1 MKIVILISLIV
12 VIVYLILYI
21 YKKYNYLQSIAEFKT
36 KYNLHRLRNK
46 IQIEKLADT
55 KNNELILKWPKWKEQ
70 EVEGK
75 QTNRTAV
82 SELSSLTIGNI
93 KVTSD
98 KPQYI
103 YNIALKLRECGVH
116 IPRCKEEQEKI
127 KRIKTYKKYIEG
139 ITDKKDLY
147 NKFKGNNK
155 EFIGLCK
162 VIFTESEIELE
173 ETTEEENILI
183 GNIIDEKGESKFVM
197 RCRVQENLEK
207 TELQEFNRISH
218 KYNRDIKIF
227 ITTGKC
233 TKGIHNYANRTGI
246 KIVDSEELFGMIKT
260 LNMNLEERIEFME
273 NKKYDLNYHDVE
285 KYYPKDMPYDWE
297 MSLLR

>member
-1 MKIVILISLIV
+1 MKIATLTSLIV
-12 VIVYLILYI
+12 LIIYLIIYI
-21 YKKYNYLQSIAEFKT
+21 YKKYTYIQSITEFRT
-36 KYNLHRLRNK
+36 KYNLQRLRNK
-46 IQIEKLADT
+46 IQIEKLDNIG
-55 KNNELILKWPKWKEQ
+55 NNELTLKWPKWQ
-70 EVEGK
+70 EAEGK
-75 QTNRTAV
+75 QNSRIAV
-82 SELSSLTIGNI
+82 SELSSLIVGDI
-93 KVTSD
+93 KITSN

-103 YNIALKLRECGVH
+103 YNIAIKLRECGID

-127 KRIKTYKKYIEG
+127 KRIETYQKYTEG

-155 EFIGLCK
+155 EFIELCK
-162 VIFTESEIELE
+162 VIFTESEIELND
-173 ETTEEENILI
+173 TTEDDNILI

-218 KYNRDIKIF
+218 KHNRDIKIF

-246 KIVDSEELFGMIKT
+246 KIVDSEELFGMIKA

-273 NKKYDLNYHDVE
+273 NKKYDLNYHDIE